1 MAAFIFQPVL
11 GQKTQALPLTLEEC
25 IAKALK
31 NNLNVAV
38 ETYNP
43 ELAQISLHRAKE
55 MFLPRFDVNYGSEH
69 QESPPYWWIQ
79 GANTVITKYSDY
91 GVSFLQQ
98 IPTGASLSLSL
109 ASYSQDTTQ
118 SFQLINPRYGSAI
131 RLDITQPLL
140 KNFGPKVSRR
150 EILMA
155 EDSLDVS
162 RDQLKNVM
170 LETIYLVEEAYWTLV
185 YAIEDY
191 KVKERSLQLG
201 RNLLAKNKKEVEFG
215 QLAPLEILN
224 AEAVVASREADILQ
238 AEALIKRFEE
248 VLKTIINV
256 AAEGEASSQR
266 IVPSDKPDFVARE
279 ISRDQCLREAL
290 DSRPDL
296 RVLKKTIE
304 TKDLNLSVAR
314 NQTLPGL
321 DLQFSYWSPGLSGDR
336 LIYEN
341 DSPLL
346 GVVIGKEKGSR
357 YDSLRD
363 SLKLL
368 YKNWTIGLT
377 LSLPLSNFL
386 SRAELAYAR
395 TDLSQAQTKLKNLEQ
410 QVILEVSDAV
420 RSIETNAR
428 RVHAY
433 RLARELSEKRLE
445 AEEKKLAVGLS
456 TNYFVLEFQE
466 QLANAQSAELKALV
480 DYNLSLARLEKATG
494 QGLESRRI
502 LGSPPEK

>member
-1 MAAFIFQPVL
+1 
-11 GQKTQALPLTLEEC
+11 
-25 IAKALK
+25 
-31 NNLNVAV
+31 
-38 ETYNP
+38 
-43 ELAQISLHRAKE
+43 
-55 MFLPRFDVNYGSEH
+55 
-69 QESPPYWWIQ
+69 
-79 GANTVITKYSDY
+79 
-91 GVSFLQQ
+91 
-98 IPTGASLSLSL
+98 
-109 ASYSQDTTQ
+109 
-118 SFQLINPRYGSAI
+118 LINPRYGSAI

-238 AEALIKRFEE
+238 AEALIKRYEE

-256 AAEGEASSQR
+256 AAEGEVSSQR